1 MGKSIPTLEGLLQ
14 DLALSR
20 REEHEP
26 HVLLTPIGGEVVV
39 RGILSGTT
47 LTLGLSLQRR
57 ERRLAGSDEAHF
69 WGTKYFRIRAN
80 DAARRPGLREF

>member
-1 MGKSIPTLEGLLQ
+1 M
-14 DLALSR
+14 
-20 REEHEP
+20 
-26 HVLLTPIGGEVVV
+26 

-47 LTLGLSLQRR
+47 LTLALSLQRR

-80 DAARRPGLREF
+80 DGARRTGLREFSAGPRQRAGDPEIKLGLPEVRRPILAVKPVFI